1 MLQNIIS
8 IDVEGSIEGKVA
20 IQNNNSI
27 YKRTRNEQKE
37 IGYNID
43 VILDFLEKH
52 NVTATFFILG
62 SVAKD
67 MPSLVYKI
75 ANFGHEIASH
85 GMHHQ
90 FLHLLPNKIVRQH
103 IIDSKDII
111 ENSASKKIYG
121 FRAPFFSI
129 NEKTLYTFDEI
140 MNAGYLY
147 DSSIYPIHGHDLY
160 GISGAKKSIHIMN
173 NGLIE
178 MPLSV
183 MRIMG
188 LTFPALGGGYYRLFP
203 YYVNKVALES
213 LNKKKNMPGIIY
225 LHPYEI
231 GGKYDKILKLSFLK
245 NIRYYH
251 NSGIKVRVRLKKMF
265 KSHRF
270 GTHIEF
276 LEQNK
281 FD

>member
-27 YKRTRNEQKE
+27 YKRTNNELKE

-43 VILDFLEKH
+43 VILDFLDKH
-52 NVTATFFILG
+52 NVKATFFILG

-103 IIDSKDII
+103 INVSKDII
-111 ENSASKKIYG
+111 ENAASKKIYG

-129 NEKTLYTFDEI
+129 NEKTLYIFDEI

-147 DSSIYPIHGHDLY
+147 DSSIYPIRGHDLY
-160 GISGAKKSIHIMN
+160 GMSGAKKTIHKMN

-203 YYVNKVALES
+203 YYFNKVALES
-213 LNKKKNMPGIIY
+213 LNKKKNIPGIIY

-231 GGKYDKILKLSFLK
+231 GGKYHKILNVDFLK

-251 NSGIKVRVRLKKMF
+251 NSGTKVRDRLKKMF
-265 KSHRF
+265 KSHSF
-270 GTHIEF
+270 GTHIDF

-281 FD
+281 FN

>member
-20 IQNNNSI
+20 IQNNKSV
-27 YKRTRNEQKE
+27 YKSTNKDLKE
-37 IGYNID
+37 ISYNID
-43 VILDFLEKH
+43 VILDFLDEH
-52 NVTATFFILG
+52 NVKATFFILG

-67 MPSLVYKI
+67 IPSLVYKI
-75 ANFGHEIASH
+75 ANSSHEIASH

-90 FLHLLPNKIVRQH
+90 FLHLLPKKIVKQH
-103 IIDSKDII
+103 ISDSKDII

-129 NEKTLYTFDEI
+129 NEKTLYIFDEI

-147 DSSIYPIHGHDLY
+147 DSSIYPIRGHDLY
-160 GISGAKKSIHIMN
+160 GFFGAKISIHKMS

-183 MRIMG
+183 LRIMG
-188 LTFPALGGGYYRLFP
+188 LTLPALGGGYYRLFP
-203 YYVNKVALES
+203 YYFNKVALES
-213 LNKKKNMPGIIY
+213 LNKKENMPGIIY

-231 GGKYDKILKLSFLK
+231 GGKYDKILNVDFLK

-251 NSGIKVRVRLKKMF
+251 NSGAKVRDRLKKMF
-265 KSHRF
+265 KSYRF
-270 GTHIEF
+270 GTHIDF

-281 FD
+281 FN

>member
-8 IDVEGSIEGKVA
+8 IDVEGSIEGNVA

-27 YKRTRNEQKE
+27 YKKTSNELKE

-43 VILDFLEKH
+43 VILDFLDKH
-52 NVTATFFILG
+52 NVKATFFILG

-67 MPSLVYKI
+67 MPSIVYKI

-103 IIDSKDII
+103 INVSKDII

-129 NEKTLYTFDEI
+129 NEKTLYIFDEI

-147 DSSIYPIHGHDLY
+147 DSSIYPKHYDYCQQI
-160 GISGAKKSIHIMN
+160 
-173 NGLIE
+173 
-178 MPLSV
+178 LS
-183 MRIMG
+183 MLR
-188 LTFPALGGGYYRLFP
+188 
-203 YYVNKVALES
+203 
-213 LNKKKNMPGIIY
+213 
-225 LHPYEI
+225 
-231 GGKYDKILKLSFLK
+231 
-245 NIRYYH
+245 
-251 NSGIKVRVRLKKMF
+251 
-265 KSHRF
+265 
-270 GTHIEF
+270 
-276 LEQNK
+276 
-281 FD
+281 

>member
-8 IDVEGSIEGKVA
+8 IDVEGSIEGNVA

-27 YKRTRNEQKE
+27 YKRTNSSLRE
-37 IGYNID
+37 IEYNID
-43 VILDFLEKH
+43 VILDFLHKH
-52 NVTATFFILG
+52 NVKATFFILG

-90 FLHLLPNKIVRQH
+90 FLHLLPKKIVRQH
-103 IIDSKDII
+103 INDSKEII

-129 NEKTLYTFDEI
+129 NEKTLYIFDEI

-147 DSSIYPIHGHDLY
+147 DSSIYPIRGHDLY
-160 GISGAKKSIHIMN
+160 GMSGAKKTIHKMN

-183 MRIMG
+183 ISIMG
-188 LTFPALGGGYYRLFP
+188 LTFPVLGGGYYRLYP
-203 YYVNKVALES
+203 YYFNKVALES
-213 LNKKKNMPGIIY
+213 LNKKKDIPGIIY

-231 GGKYDKILKLSFLK
+231 GGKYHKILNVDFLK

-251 NSGIKVRVRLKKMF
+251 NSGAKVRDRLKKMF
-265 KSHRF
+265 KSYRF
-270 GTHIEF
+270 GTHIDF

-281 FD
+281 FN

>member
-27 YKRTRNEQKE
+27 YKRTNHGIKE

-43 VILDFLEKH
+43 VILDFLHKH
-52 NVTATFFILG
+52 YVKATFFILG

-67 MPSLVYKI
+67 MTSLVYKI

-90 FLHLLPNKIVRQH
+90 FLHLLPNNIVKQH

-121 FRAPFFSI
+121 FRAPFFSV
-129 NEKTLYTFDEI
+129 NEKTMYIFDEI

-147 DSSIYPIHGHDLY
+147 DSSIYPIRGHDLY
-160 GISGAKKSIHIMN
+160 GFFGSKISIHKMN

-188 LTFPALGGGYYRLFP
+188 LTFPVLGGGYYRLYP
-203 YYVNKVALES
+203 YYFNKVALES
-213 LNKKKNMPGIIY
+213 LNKKKNIPGIIY

-231 GGKYDKILKLSFLK
+231 GGKYHKILKVDFLK

-251 NSGIKVRVRLKKMF
+251 NSGNKVRVRLKKMF

-270 GTHIEF
+270 GSHIDF
-276 LEQNK
+276 LEQYK

>member
-20 IQNNNSI
+20 IQNNKSV
-27 YKRTRNEQKE
+27 YKSTNKDLKE
-37 IGYNID
+37 ISYNID
-43 VILDFLEKH
+43 VILDFLDEH
-52 NVTATFFILG
+52 NVKATFFILG

-67 MPSLVYKI
+67 IPSLVYKI
-75 ANFGHEIASH
+75 ANSSHEIASH

-90 FLHLLPNKIVRQH
+90 FLHLLPKKIVKQH
-103 IIDSKDII
+103 ISDSKDII

-129 NEKTLYTFDEI
+129 NEKTLYIFDEI

-147 DSSIYPIHGHDLY
+147 DSSIYPIRGHDLY
-160 GISGAKKSIHIMN
+160 GISGAKKSIHKMN

-178 MPLSV
+178 MPLSI
-183 MRIMG
+183 MQIMG
-188 LTFPALGGGYYRLFP
+188 LAFPVLGGGYYRLYP
-203 YYVNKVALES
+203 YFFNKFALEL

-231 GGKYDKILKLSFLK
+231 GGKYQKILNAGFLK
-245 NIRYYH
+245 NIRYYN
-251 NSGIKVRVRLKKMF
+251 NSGAKVRGRLKKML
-265 KSHRF
+265 KSHKF
-270 GTHIEF
+270 GTHINF

-281 FD
+281 LN

>member
-8 IDVEGSIEGKVA
+8 IDVEGSIEGNVA

-27 YKRTRNEQKE
+27 YKRTNSSLRE

-43 VILDFLEKH
+43 VILDFLHKH
-52 NVTATFFILG
+52 NVKATFFILG

-103 IIDSKDII
+103 INVSKDII

-129 NEKTLYTFDEI
+129 NEKTLYIFDEI

-147 DSSIYPIHGHDLY
+147 DSSIYPIRGHDLY
-160 GISGAKKSIHIMN
+160 GFFGAKISIHKMN

-188 LTFPALGGGYYRLFP
+188 LTFPVLGGGYYRLYP
-203 YYVNKVALES
+203 YYFNKVVLES
-213 LNKKKNMPGIIY
+213 LNKKKNIPGIIY

-231 GGKYDKILKLSFLK
+231 GGKYHKILNVDFLK

-251 NSGIKVRVRLKKMF
+251 NSGAKVRDRLKKMF
-265 KSHRF
+265 KSYRF
-270 GTHIEF
+270 GTHIDF

-281 FD
+281 FN

>member
-8 IDVEGSIEGKVA
+8 IDVEGSIEGNVA

-27 YKRTRNEQKE
+27 YKRTNSSLRE
-37 IGYNID
+37 IEYNID
-43 VILDFLEKH
+43 VILDFLHKH
-52 NVTATFFILG
+52 NVKATFFILG

-103 IIDSKDII
+103 INVSKDII

-129 NEKTLYTFDEI
+129 NEKTLYIFDEI

-147 DSSIYPIHGHDLY
+147 DSSIYPIRGHDLY
-160 GISGAKKSIHIMN
+160 GMSGAKKTIHKMN

-183 MRIMG
+183 ISIMG
-188 LTFPALGGGYYRLFP
+188 LTFPVLGGGYYRLYP
-203 YYVNKVALES
+203 YYFNKVALES
-213 LNKKKNMPGIIY
+213 LNKKKDIPGIIY

-231 GGKYDKILKLSFLK
+231 GGKYHKILNVDFLK

-251 NSGIKVRVRLKKMF
+251 NSGAKVRDRLKKMF
-265 KSHRF
+265 KSYRF
-270 GTHIEF
+270 GTHIDF

-281 FD
+281 FN

>member
-27 YKRTRNEQKE
+27 YKKTNNELKE
-37 IGYNID
+37 ISYNID
-43 VILDFLEKH
+43 VILDFLDKY
-52 NVTATFFILG
+52 NIKATFFILG

-103 IIDSKDII
+103 IVDSKDIV

-121 FRAPFFSI
+121 FRAPFFSV
-129 NEKTLYTFDEI
+129 NEQTKYIFDEI

-147 DSSIYPIHGHDLY
+147 DSSIYPIRGHDLY
-160 GISGAKKSIHIMN
+160 GISGAKKTIHKMN

-183 MRIMG
+183 MKIMG
-188 LTFPALGGGYYRLFP
+188 LTFPVLGGGYYRLFP
-203 YYVNKVALES
+203 YYFNKVALES
-213 LNKKKNMPGIIY
+213 LNNNKNMPGIIY

-231 GGKYDKILKLSFLK
+231 GGKYDKIHNLHFLN

-251 NSGIKVRVRLKKMF
+251 NSGTKVRDRLKKMF

-270 GTHIEF
+270 GSHIDF
-276 LEQNK
+276 IEQNK
-281 FD
+281 FN